1 MDERPVNEHLMLGID
16 IGGTKTAAAVL
27 HLQTGEVRSR
37 LTIPTE
43 AERGPEISL
52 QRIRE
57 LVKATVRQAGLEM
70 SQIGGIGIGCAGPLD
85 SARGRIQNPF
95 TLPTWEDVP
104 IVDDLV
110 AAFGLPTLLVNDA
123 HAAALGEYWMGAGKG
138 SRNMLYITISTGIG
152 GGIIVDGKL
161 LRGVGLMAGEAGH
174 HVIDMHGPLCYCG
187 ARGCWEMLASGT
199 AIARMAQERATEQ
212 SLIWQLAGGQQQTIS
227 AEIVS
232 DAARQGDS
240 TARQIMEET
249 AEYLGIGIANLMNIL
264 GPDVIVLGGGVLASW
279 DLLEAT
285 MFKTIYSRI
294 GMVPFDDIRIVR
306 AALENDSVLVGAV
319 RALLDFGNDEQPSP

>member
-1 MDERPVNEHLMLGID
+1 MQPETQPVNDRLMLGID
-16 IGGTKTAAAVL
+16 IGGTKTMAAVL
-27 HLQTGEVRSR
+27 RLSSGEVVSC
-37 LTIPTE
+37 LTIPTL

-57 LVKATVRQAGLEM
+57 LVRAVVQQAGVEM
-70 SQIGGIGIGCAGPLD
+70 SQISGIGIGCAGPLD

-110 AAFGLPTLLVNDA
+110 AAFGIPTLLVNDA

-138 SRNMLYITISTGIG
+138 SRNMLYVTISTGIG
-152 GGIIVDGKL
+152 GGIIVDGRL
-161 LRGVGLMAGEAGH
+161 LRGVGLMAGEVGH
-174 HVIDMHGPLCYCG
+174 AVIDKQGPKCYCG
-187 ARGCWEMLASGT
+187 TRGCWEMMASGT

-212 SLIWQLAGGQQQTIS
+212 SLIWQLTKGKSQAIT

-232 DAARQGDS
+232 EAARRGDGL
-240 TARQIMEET
+240 AQQIMDET
-249 AEYLGIGIANLMNIL
+249 AENLGIGIANLMNIL
-264 GPDVIVLGGGVLASW
+264 GPDVIVLGGGVMASW
-279 DLLEAT
+279 DLLEET
-285 MFKTIYSRI
+285 MFKTIYGRI
-294 GMVPFDDIRIVR
+294 GMVPFDQIRILR

-319 RALLDFGNDEQPSP
+319 RALVDLGSASKN